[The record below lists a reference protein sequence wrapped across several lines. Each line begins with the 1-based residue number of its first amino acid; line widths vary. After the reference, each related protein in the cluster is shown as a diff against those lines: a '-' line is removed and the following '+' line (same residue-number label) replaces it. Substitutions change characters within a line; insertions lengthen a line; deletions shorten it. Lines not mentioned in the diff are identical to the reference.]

1 MDGKAIPFIGLLSCS
16 ENCSKKSSVID
27 MSKSDYYEVLGVS
40 KDASERDIK
49 KAYKRLAMKYHP
61 DRTAGDKELETK
73 FKEVKE
79 AYEVL
84 TDDQKRQMYD
94 QYGHA
99 AFEQGGGGH
108 GGGFGGGHGDF
119 GDIFGDVFGDIF
131 GGGGRRQSRQQRGAD
146 LRYNMDLSLE
156 EAVRGKDVEIKVPTW
171 VSCKPCDGS
180 GAKAGSKPK
189 TCTTCHGA
197 GQVQMRQGFFAV
209 QQTCPTCQGTG
220 QIISDPCDSCHG
232 QGRVEKTKTLS
243 VKIPA
248 GVDTGDRIR
257 LSGEGEAGMH
267 GAPAGDLYVQ
277 VSVREHPIF
286 QRDGNNLYCEV
297 PIGFTTAALGGEIE
311 VPTLDGRA
319 KLKIPA
325 ESQTGK
331 MFRMRGK
338 GVKSV
343 RSGAQGDL
351 ICKVVIETP
360 VNLNERQRELLEEL
374 EQSMGKDGSKNRP
387 KEKGFFD
394 GVKKFFDDLTK

>member
-1 MDGKAIPFIGLLSCS
+1 
-16 ENCSKKSSVID
+16 
-27 MSKSDYYEVLGVS
+27 MSKRDYYEVLGVT
-40 KDASERDIK
+40 KDAGERDIK

-61 DRTAGDKELETK
+61 DRTAGDEALEAK

-84 TDDQKRQMYD
+84 TDSQKRQMYD

-99 AFEQGGGGH
+99 AFEQNGGGGH
-108 GGGFGGGHGDF
+108 GGFGGGADF

-131 GGGGRRQSRQQRGAD
+131 GGGGGRRQSRQQRGAD
-146 LRYNMDLSLE
+146 LRYSLDLTLE
-156 EAVRGKDVEIKVPTW
+156 EAVKGKDVEIKVPTW

-189 TCTTCHGA
+189 TCSTCHGA

-220 QIISDPCDSCHG
+220 QVISDPCDSCHG

-277 VSVREHPIF
+277 VTVREHPIF
-286 QRDGNNLYCEV
+286 VRDGNNLYCEV
-297 PIGFTTAALGGEIE
+297 PISFTTAALGGEIE

-319 KLKIPA
+319 NLKIPS

-343 RSGAQGDL
+343 RSGSVGDL

-360 VNLNERQRELLEEL
+360 VNLNERQKELLKEL
-374 EQSMGKDGSKNRP
+374 EESMSGDSKNRP
-387 KEKGFFD
+387 KAQGFFD

>member
-1 MDGKAIPFIGLLSCS
+1 
-16 ENCSKKSSVID
+16 
-27 MSKSDYYEVLGVS
+27 MSKRDYYEVLGVS

-61 DRTAGDKELETK
+61 DRTAGDEALEAK

-84 TDDQKRQMYD
+84 TDSQKRQMYD

-99 AFEQGGGGH
+99 AFEQNGGGGH
-108 GGGFGGGHGDF
+108 GGFGGGADF

-131 GGGGRRQSRQQRGAD
+131 GGGGGRRQSRQQRGAD
-146 LRYNMDLSLE
+146 LRYSLDLTLE
-156 EAVRGKDVEIKVPTW
+156 EAVKGKDVEIKVPTW
-171 VSCKPCDGS
+171 VSCEPCDGS

-220 QIISDPCDSCHG
+220 QVISDPCNKCHG

-286 QRDGNNLYCEV
+286 VRDGNNLYCEV
-297 PIGFTTAALGGEIE
+297 PISYTTAALGGEIE

-319 KLKIPA
+319 NLKIPS

-343 RSGAQGDL
+343 RSGSVGDL

-360 VNLNERQRELLEEL
+360 VNLNERQRELLREL
-374 EQSMGKDGSKNRP
+374 EESMSGDTSKNRP
-387 KEKGFFD
+387 KAQGFFD